1 MRKLY
6 FSLLTTGLLFSLW
19 FSSLN
24 AQQLVTAEYDLINM
38 LCQEWQL
45 AYGEINGL
53 KVQGVE
59 YALKDRFVF
68 YHDKTYTLLK
78 SDSTIVRG
86 IWKYNKLRKR
96 VEMRLEE
103 AGQVQAI
110 IEEIE
115 PDRLTLLPVLQAEP
129 SRKVFNRF
137 RYYYTRI
144 R

>member
-6 FSLLTTGLLFSLW
+6 TCFFTGLFLSLW
-19 FSSLN
+19 FSPLK
-24 AQQLVTAEYDLINM
+24 AQQLVTAEYDLINI

-45 AYGEINGL
+45 AYGEVNGL

-59 YALKDRFVF
+59 NALKDRFVF

-103 AGQVQAI
+103 AGQIQAI

-115 PDRLTLLPVLQAEP
+115 PNRLTLLPVLQAEP

-137 RYYYTRI
+137 RYYYTRM